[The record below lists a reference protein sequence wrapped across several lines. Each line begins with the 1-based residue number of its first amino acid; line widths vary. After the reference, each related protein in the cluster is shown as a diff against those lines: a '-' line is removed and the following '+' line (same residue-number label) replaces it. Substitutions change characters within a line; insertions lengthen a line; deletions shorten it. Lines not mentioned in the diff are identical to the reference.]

1 MPCLI
6 IGHLCYLRNVG
17 CKARS
22 VRRLRKNYVLNEDQQ
37 PIAVQI
43 AIGDFERLEAI
54 LEDYGLAR
62 LMDEVPEDDRV
73 RFSKE
78 AGMAY
83 YCLIETPHVL
93 EPSANAEYLARSND
107 QFK

>member
-1 MPCLI
+1 
-6 IGHLCYLRNVG
+6 
-17 CKARS
+17 
-22 VRRLRKNYVLNEDQQ
+22 LRKNYVLNENQQ

-62 LMDEVPEDDRV
+62 LMDEVSEDDRV

-78 AGMAY
+78 AVCERIAHRREIY
-83 YCLIETPHVL
+83 RTFP
-93 EPSANAEYLARSND
+93 
-107 QFK
+107 